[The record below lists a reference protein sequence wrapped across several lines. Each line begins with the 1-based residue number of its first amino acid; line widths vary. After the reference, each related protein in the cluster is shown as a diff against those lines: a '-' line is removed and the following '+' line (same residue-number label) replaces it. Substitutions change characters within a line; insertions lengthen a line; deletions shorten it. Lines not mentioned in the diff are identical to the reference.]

1 MRRLARRLV
10 VLLAAV
16 LAAASPAAAQ
26 SAAAPSGAPSAASP
40 VKVKVGA
47 LKLTSSAP
55 LFIGV
60 DKGFFREFGVE
71 PELVFFQAAAP
82 IATALAAGQLDVG
95 ATGLTAALYN
105 IVLGGEQLWIVADK
119 GREWPG
125 YPLVAIVVQ
134 KDLWDA
140 GLRSVADLR
149 GKRIGVT
156 QLGSTFHYHIGN
168 VLEKHGL
175 GLADVKIVPLQA
187 MPATVEALKGK
198 QVDAILVPQPFP
210 GAAEAQGF
218 GKILAWAGDLYPW
231 QIAAIFYSKAFA
243 ADRGRAVAFMKG
255 YVKSARYFYDAA
267 LVQRDGRLVPGP
279 HYDEVV
285 DVTAKYTG
293 AKPEIIR
300 LGFPYQDRN
309 GRLLVTDIERQTRW
323 WAEHGFMK
331 RALPPKQVV
340 DTSFVEEAVRQLG
353 P

>member
-1 MRRLARRLV
+1 LAL
-10 VLLAAV
+10 
-16 LAAASPAAAQ
+16 ASPATAQ
-26 SAAAPSGAPSAASP
+26 APA
-40 VKVKVGA
+40 KVKVGV

-55 LFIGV
+55 VFVGV
-60 DKGFFREFGVE
+60 EKGFFKEAGIE

-134 KDLWDA
+134 KELWDG
-140 GLRSVADLR
+140 GLRSIADLK

-168 VLEKHGL
+168 ILEKNGL
-175 GLADVKIVPLQA
+175 KLADVKIVPLQA

-210 GAAEAQGF
+210 GATEAQGF

-231 QIAAIFYSKAFA
+231 QIATIFYSKAFA
-243 ADRGRAVAFMKG
+243 ADRGKAVAFMKG
-255 YVKSARYFYDAA
+255 YVRASRYYYDAA
-267 LVQRDGRLVPGP
+267 LVQKDGRVASGPQLRGGRRDHREAHRRPAGDHPGRLSLPGP
-279 HYDEVV
+279 KRQAARPRRRAADEVV
-285 DVTAKYTG
+285 G
-293 AKPEIIR
+293 GQR
-300 LGFPYQDRN
+300 LHEACPAPGQDRRHDLPG
-309 GRLLVTDIERQTRW
+309 GRDQAGRPVGRPFSRRRPSS
-323 WAEHGFMK
+323 ASACPRGGAGAA
-331 RALPPKQVV
+331 R
-340 DTSFVEEAVRQLG
+340 RR
-353 P
+353 

>member
-1 MRRLARRLV
+1 MRRIAPCLF
-10 VLLAAV
+10 VLFTTAV
-16 LAAASPAAAQ
+16 LSLASPAGAQ
-26 SAAAPSGAPSAASP
+26 APA
-40 VKVKVGA
+40 KIKVGV

-55 LFIGV
+55 IYVGV
-60 DKGFFREFGVE
+60 EKGFFKDAGIE

-134 KDLWDA
+134 KELWDA
-140 GLRSVADLR
+140 GLRSVSDLK

-168 VLEKHGL
+168 ILEKNGL
-175 GLADVKIVPLQA
+175 KLADVKIVPLQA

-210 GAAEAQGF
+210 GATEAQGF

-231 QIAAIFYSKAFA
+231 QIATVFYSKAFA
-243 ADRGRAVAFMKG
+243 ADRAKAVAFMKG
-255 YVKSARYFYDAA
+255 YVRASRYYYDAA
-267 LVQRDGRLVPGP
+267 LVQKDGRVVPGP
-279 HYDEVV
+279 NYEEVV
-285 DVTAKYTG
+285 EITAKHTG
-293 AKPEIIR
+293 TKPELIR
-300 LGFPYQDRN
+300 IGFPYQDRD
-309 GRLLVTDIERQTRW
+309 GKLLVPDVERQMKW
-323 WAEHGFMK
+323 WVDNGFMK
-331 RALPPKQVV
+331 RTLPLDKIVDTTFLEEAIKQV
-340 DTSFVEEAVRQLG
+340 G